1 MMKSLAH
8 TRLQEAWKNTPPW
21 RRVLWLGMVVAGT
34 LALVAALLYIFS
46 FPSTIGFYRVNG
58 AFRPAF
64 WLVGG
69 LAALIPL
76 LAALDLWIQARR
88 KRGKPHLPGAGIWVI
103 SGVGLFL
110 AVALFLFL
118 GTSLN
123 AGPSDQPPQ
132 LLLTEGSSASG
143 APNMAVAFWTSQP
156 SQHTLQWGKAGESRT
171 LAENMAQ
178 QEHAFMLRELEADSD
193 YWYQVDQGPV
203 VRFRTPPGEGE
214 PLRFAVGADVHF
226 GSSSSQY
233 DLIAKMLNQIGD
245 PAHGFSFFFL
255 LGDIVDYGFS
265 NPEWNE
271 ASSLLAPTTGQV
283 PFRPLLGNHDTLF
296 GGEALFQRYYYP
308 TGMDLK
314 EGSRQWFRVDNG
326 RVHFLCLD
334 LEWSA
339 ESLTPEQLAWLE
351 KQLASIPAAD
361 WTVVLGHGFTYASG
375 NVYQGWDWYDN
386 PETIALLVP
395 LFEKY
400 DVDLALA
407 GHAHHLEVL
416 EKNGVT
422 YAICGSFGCKPDTG
436 LSYQSPF
443 SIWSQAGPTAFLD
456 ISLGSGSGTLTI
468 RDPDFQEIKSFP
480 LTP

>member
-1 MMKSLAH
+1 MNSPAR

-21 RRVLWLGMVVAGT
+21 RRVLWLGMVAAGT

-58 AFRPAF
+58 AYQPAF

-69 LAALIPL
+69 LAALIAL
-76 LAALDLWIQARR
+76 LAALDLWIQAHR

-103 SGVGLFL
+103 SGIGLVL

-118 GTSLN
+118 GTGPN
-123 AGPSDQPPQ
+123 ADPSDQPPQ
-132 LLLTEGSSASG
+132 LLLAEGSSADG
-143 APNMAVAFWTSQP
+143 VPNMAVAFWTRQP
-156 SQHTLQWGKAGESRT
+156 SQHTLQWGKTGEGRT
-171 LAENMAQ
+171 MVEEKTQ

-193 YWYQVDQGPV
+193 YWYRVDQGPV
-203 VRFRTPPGEGE
+203 VRFRTPPGEGGS
-214 PLRFAVGADVHF
+214 LRFAVGSDAHI
-226 GSSSSQY
+226 GSSSSRG
-233 DLIAKMLNQIGD
+233 DLTAKMLNQIGD

-255 LGDIVDYGFS
+255 LGDMVEYGFS
-265 NPEWNE
+265 NVEWNE
-271 ASSLLAPTTGQV
+271 AGALLAPTTGQV

-308 TGMDLK
+308 PGMDLK
-314 EGSRQWFRVDNG
+314 EGSRRWFRIDNG

-339 ESLTPEQLAWLE
+339 ESLTPEQLVWLE
-351 KQLASIPAAD
+351 KQLASIPATD
-361 WTVVLGHGFTYASG
+361 WTVVLEHGFTYGSG
-375 NVYQGWDWYDN
+375 NDYQGWAWYDN
-386 PETIALLVP
+386 PETIAPLVP

-422 YAICGSFGCKPDTG
+422 YGICGSFGCKSDTG

-443 SIWSQAGPTAFLD
+443 SIWSQTGATAFLD
-456 ISLGSGSGTLTI
+456 ISLGSGSGTLTF
-468 RDPDFQEIKSFP
+468 RDADFLEMKSFP